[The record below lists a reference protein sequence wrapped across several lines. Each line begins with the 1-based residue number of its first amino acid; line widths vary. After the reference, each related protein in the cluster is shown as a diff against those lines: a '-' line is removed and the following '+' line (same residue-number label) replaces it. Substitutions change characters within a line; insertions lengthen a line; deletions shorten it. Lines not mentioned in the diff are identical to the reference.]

1 MQRAVIYLVLFIVVL
16 CYSCGRRP
24 RHVLPED
31 KMTDVLYD
39 IQLAQAIYRSDAQFN
54 TDERK
59 DALVES
65 VLRKHKIS
73 QADLDSSLLWYSD
86 NIEYYMAINDSVA
99 SRLRNNSNLAVNAR
113 AGINPGRD
121 FSNYL
126 IPPFAFLSQSESTMS
141 FDLDS
146 NKIKTTDLT
155 HFELKFKIIGVNP
168 LVKVE
173 SAVFFTYKDTLIR
186 NVISIERDSVYSF
199 TKPNIADSL
208 LTNIAGYIHVD
219 SRGDGL
225 PFDVLFYDVT
235 YVDSLSMQGR
245 PERSSVRRDIRQ
257 RELRKSEEKR

>member
-1 MQRAVIYLVLFIVVL
+1 MQRPVIYLVLFIVVL

-113 AGINPGRD
+113 AGLNPGRD
-121 FSNYL
+121 FSKYL
-126 IPPFAFLSQSESTMS
+126 IPPFAFLSQSDPTMS
-141 FDLDS
+141 FNLDS
-146 NKIKTTDLT
+146 NKIKTTNFSNFD
-155 HFELKFKIIGVNP
+155 FKFKILGVNP
-168 LVKVE
+168 LIKVE

-186 NVISIERDSVYSF
+186 NVISIERDSIYSF
-199 TKPNIADSL
+199 SKPNIADSL
-208 LTNIAGYIHVD
+208 LTNIAGYIHVN
-219 SRGDGL
+219 SKGGKL
-225 PFDVLFYDVT
+225 PFEVLLYDVT
-235 YVDSLSMQGR
+235 YNDSLSIQNHS
-245 PERSSVRRDIRQ
+245 ERGTARRSLTQRQ
-257 RELRKSEEKR
+257 LRKPEDKR